1 MTQLDVF
8 PRNSIT
14 LKLPTWK
21 PQPVPAGESECE
33 AIRKLAVEAVYKI
46 WNTEHRPADLMDIY
60 VIVTE
65 KIGKLRA
72 DDEWPWKEFR
82 SKRTVD
88 RRVNEASS
96 KDFYADGI
104 PKICAVTSGVYQ
116 PNPRLFA
123 KKPLEALT

>member
-1 MTQLDVF
+1 VTQLDVF
-8 PRNSIT
+8 PRSSIT
-14 LKLPTWK
+14 LKLPCWK

-72 DDEWPWKEFR
+72 DDEWPWREYR

-116 PNPRLFA
+116 PNPAIFE
-123 KKPLEALT
+123 KKPLEAV

>member
-8 PRNSIT
+8 SRSSIT
-14 LKLPTWK
+14 LKLPCWK
-21 PQPVPAGESECE
+21 PQLVPAGESECE

-46 WNTEHRPADLMDIY
+46 WNMEHRPADLMDIY

-65 KIGKLRA
+65 KISVLRQS
-72 DDEWPWKEFR
+72 DEWPWREYR

-96 KDFYADGI
+96 KDFSVDGV
-104 PKICAVTSGVYQ
+104 PKIVAVSAGLYCV
-116 PNPRLFA
+116 NPALFEA
-123 KKPLEALT
+123 KK